1 MISEDFHGVFH
12 LPSNIRLVFSLGKCK
27 NKIVCKIEEILLA
40 MILLYDLDRYKDVR
54 VLHCNTCGC
63 LNA

>member
-1 MISEDFHGVFH
+1 MYE
-12 LPSNIRLVFSLGKCK
+12 
-27 NKIVCKIEEILLA
+27 KIVCKIEEILLA

>member
-40 MILLYDLDRYKDVR
+40 MILCHWLESLLKLNCITLY
-54 VLHCNTCGC
+54 
-63 LNA
+63 